1 MELQIGSEILSS
13 LGFSLFQNEENQF
26 LIRKN
31 ALGETCYIVCLNTL
45 TQELWEELQGKQE

>member
-45 TQELWEELQGKQE
+45 TQDLWEELEGKQE